1 MDEWAQ
7 WQVFMAHEPIG
18 HQGADIRTA
27 RLANIIAQV
36 NGNKTK
42 LEDFLP
48 QYPWPDQAAEAE
60 PDFEQMRAELEAL
73 YGS

>member
-1 MDEWAQ
+1 MQ
-7 WQVFMAHEPIG
+7 HEPIG
-18 HQGADIRTA
+18 HLGDDIRAA

-36 NGNKTK
+36 NGNKTQ
-42 LEDFLP
+42 LADFLP
-48 QYPWPDQAAEAE
+48 QYPWPDQSADAE